1 MEGTTRS
8 AQPRVQI
15 CPQSPLT
22 GTVPQLVN
30 CCPLGPRWAFGG
42 EALSVSELRP
52 AQGRCPTDDAQD
64 KDGDDGIRLE
74 EGVEARK
81 AIQIS
86 EMLEGEEM
94 G

>member
-1 MEGTTRS
+1 M
-8 AQPRVQI
+8 
-15 CPQSPLT
+15 
-22 GTVPQLVN
+22 
-30 CCPLGPRWAFGG
+30 
-42 EALSVSELRP
+42 SELRP